1 MKQLINIK
9 FCFMLKNVVFVLCFL
24 LLWSCGHKSNIK
36 YHESGLYVLVEDGDY
51 INLEPRTQPVIEGY
65 GIDEAYRR
73 GMVPDKETAIKIA
86 ESIWYPIYGSHIYTE
101 LPFEADLEGDS
112 VWTVHGTFP
121 HGEGWVGGCAKI
133 RIQKKDASIIYVIHE
148 L

>member
-1 MKQLINIK
+1 
-9 FCFMLKNVVFVLCFL
+9 MLKNVVFVLCFL

-73 GMVPDKETAIKIA
+73 GMVPSTINKERVVSLKDFLFC
-86 ESIWYPIYGSHIYTE
+86 ESHFESVKE
-101 LPFEADLEGDS
+101 LIERMYNKYSNE
-112 VWTVHGTFP
+112 
-121 HGEGWVGGCAKI
+121 
-133 RIQKKDASIIYVIHE
+133 
-148 L
+148 

>member
-1 MKQLINIK
+1 
-9 FCFMLKNVVFVLCFL
+9 MLKNVVFVLCFL

-51 INLEPRTQPVIEGY
+51 INLEPRIQPVIEGY

-133 RIQKKDASIIYVIHE
+133 RIRKKDSSIIYVAHQKKIM

>member
-1 MKQLINIK
+1 
-9 FCFMLKNVVFVLCFL
+9 MLKNVVFVLCFL

-51 INLEPRTQPVIEGY
+51 INLEPRIQPVIEGY

-112 VWTVHGTFP
+112 VWTVHGNFP

-133 RIQKKDASIIYVIHE
+133 RIRKKDASITYVIHE